1 MTPGQ
6 SLWVRA
12 RGKVAPKQTPP
23 VPDPRSN
30 RDNSLLSL
38 DVFDTLLRRKV
49 HPDAVKVFS
58 WQRVL
63 LLTSAPWAVSEPR
76 LILEARNRAEA
87 VVARKLE
94 KEGFDP
100 EYELSS
106 VLLDYGFDIGAI
118 EDQYKFELKVE
129 KSFIYQDP
137 SIRRFIQK
145 FSPDRLKILSDFY
158 MSSDRLRELITD
170 HFPEFADAELL
181 VSCELNLS
189 KRSGRAYA
197 AAGGAPSWTHI
208 GDNPWSDGEMALQH
222 GINAVIFQPF
232 RESQKVNQRAKLW
245 HRRLDGEYHPGRR
258 LSSAMKIAVGLLG
271 YLAWLTSHA
280 QHRGARIVF
289 LEREGVVLFEAYQL
303 FQKYDPWVLP
313 RVEHSIL
320 PISRI
325 SASKAAAAAHPE
337 SFLGR
342 FFWQYPEAGVR
353 ELCKTL
359 NLTTKLF
366 PVRMQKLVGRELL
379 RNIIQSDSLLTK
391 IQKTLRPD
399 LRLFQEFVSQQ
410 IPGVRNLVF
419 ADIGWSGTIQKSFSE
434 GLGEETTVVG
444 RYLALHNMPHKN
456 LDIDGFVDSSL
467 GWPHNV
473 IMRAPRP
480 LEMLFNPPLNS
491 VLGYRGE
498 DNSVRPVRSNVL
510 DGQPPSF
517 VRFRRKILDSFPPA
531 ARFISEEALTVA
543 ECRVMLAEG
552 LSEFIRFPSRA
563 MCEEFLNENHD
574 ETYGLGKIVD
584 LGSIRAPSPLALIV
598 AFFLHGRDH
607 ALALL
612 SNHSGWAEASFWRTI
627 RIMPTV
633 WVRKSVG
640 VLSIF
645 LSKQKG

>member
-1 MTPGQ
+1 MNPIH
-6 SLWVRA
+6 SLSFRDW
-12 RGKVAPKQTPP
+12 GKVAPMRAST
-23 VPDPRSN
+23 VPDSSSN
-30 RDNSLLSL
+30 RDSSLLSL
-38 DVFDTLLRRKV
+38 DVFDTLLRRKI

-63 LLTSAPWAVSEPR
+63 LLTSAPWAVSEPGV
-76 LILEARNRAEA
+76 ILEARNRAEA

-106 VLLDYGFDIGAI
+106 VLLEYGFDREAA
-118 EDQYKFELKVE
+118 EDQYKFELMVE

-137 SIRRFIQK
+137 RIRSLVQK
-145 FSPDRLKILSDFY
+145 FSPDRLMILSDFY

-170 HFPEFADAELL
+170 NFPDFADTELL
-181 VSCELNLS
+181 VSCDLKLS

-197 AAGGAPSWTHI
+197 EVGGAPTWTHI
-208 GDNPWSDGEMALQH
+208 GENPWSDGEMARQH

-232 RESQKVNQRAKLW
+232 LENQKTKQRTKLW
-245 HRRLDGEYHPGRR
+245 RRRLTAGDHPGQR
-258 LSSAMKIAVGLLG
+258 LSSAMKIAVGFFG
-271 YLAWLTSHA
+271 YFAWLTSHA

-289 LEREGVVLFEAYQL
+289 LEREGLVFFEAYQL
-303 FQKYDPWVLP
+303 FRKYDPWMLP

-325 SASKAAAAAHPE
+325 SASKAAAAAHPK

-342 FFWQYPEAGVR
+342 FFWQYPEAGVG
-353 ELCKTL
+353 ELCTTL
-359 NLTTKLF
+359 NFTTELF

-379 RNIIQSDSLLTK
+379 SNILQSDSLLTK

-399 LRLFQEFVSQQ
+399 LSLFRKFVSQQ

-444 RYLALHNMPHKN
+444 RYLAIRNMSHNN
-456 LDIDGFVDSSL
+456 LDLDGFIDSSL
-467 GWPHNV
+467 GWAHNV

-491 VLGYRGE
+491 VLGYRGVG
-498 DNSVRPVRSNVL
+498 DTVRPVRSNVL

-517 VRFRRKILDSFPPA
+517 GEFRRKILDSFPRA

-543 ECRVMLAEG
+543 ECRDMLADG

-563 MCEEFLNENHD
+563 MCKEFLNENHD
-574 ETYGLGKIVD
+574 ETYGLGKVVD
-584 LGSIRAPSPLALIV
+584 LGSNRAPSLLV
-598 AFFLHGRDH
+598 AIIEFFLHGRDH
-607 ALALL
+607 AVGLF
-612 SNHSGWAEASFWRTI
+612 SNHAGWAEASFWRTTKMLPTFWI
-627 RIMPTV
+627 R
-633 WVRKSVG
+633 KGVG
-640 VLSIF
+640 LLSNFI
-645 LSKQKG
+645 LK